1 MDFMGPLAQGVQLWF
16 GDLLDSSRVDI
27 WGMQKREERRER
39 RKGLWWRTEDLLKET
54 HSKRSGS

>member
-1 MDFMGPLAQGVQLWF
+1 MGPLAQGVQLWF